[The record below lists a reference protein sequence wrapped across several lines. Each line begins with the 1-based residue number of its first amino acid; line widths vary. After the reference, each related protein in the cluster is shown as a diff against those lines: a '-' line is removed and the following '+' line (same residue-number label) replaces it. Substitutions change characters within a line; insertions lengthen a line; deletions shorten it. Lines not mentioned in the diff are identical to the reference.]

1 MTGDVPSIPALDDG
15 TWLRGDAAPHH
26 APGTIDPSLLTLH
39 DVDHLLAWHVLP
51 VPEVAYLTLAGE
63 NVPPERY
70 VRPGAST
77 HRAADAPGISWRLVT
92 LDVDRTID
100 ELASGA
106 TLSLT
111 SVQRQLPAVE
121 ALLRRLAR
129 RWTVE
134 ASANVYLSGPGAR
147 GGLHHDLHDV
157 LVLQMAGTKTWQL
170 HGPPPGWRDPQ
181 TIGTAGPDAGT
192 VRLEPGDLL
201 HVPGGWPHLVTTA
214 DDAWSLHLTV
224 ALRPLTIDRL
234 GVDDLARTPQ
244 RGALDGDALRDP
256 ARFAATVAERW
267 DAERRLP
274 DDPGSLERLR
284 AEAVQVVHRSGPPAG
299 RLTALAGT
307 TRPLPARLVP
317 RWVPWAARRT
327 DDDVVVHAAG
337 RTVALPAAAAVALP
351 PLLEGRSL
359 AVTDLVDRCGAEIAS
374 SVVDGLLAAGFARG
388 EGERATGPGA

>member
-1 MTGDVPSIPALDDG
+1 MTAEVPAIPSLDDG
-15 TWLRGDAAPHH
+15 TWLRGGATPHH
-26 APGTIDPSLLTLH
+26 APAAIDPALLTIS
-39 DVDHLLAWHVLP
+39 DIDHLLAWHVLP
-51 VPEVAYLTLAGE
+51 VPEVAYLTREGA
-63 NVPPERY
+63 NVSPERY

-77 HRAADAPGISWRLVT
+77 HRAADAPGIAWRLVT

-121 ALLRRLAR
+121 ALLRRLSR

-134 ASANVYLSGPGAR
+134 TSANVYLSGPRAR

-157 LVLQMAGTKTWQL
+157 LVLQVAGTKTWEL
-170 HGPPPGWRDPQ
+170 HGPPPGWRDPS

-201 HVPGGWPHLVTTA
+201 HVPGGWPHLVTTG

-234 GVDDLARTPQ
+234 GADDLARPPQ
-244 RGALDGDALRDP
+244 RGALDGNALRDP

-274 DDPGSLERLR
+274 DDRASLERLR

-307 TRPLPARLVP
+307 TRPLPAQLVP
-317 RWVPWAARRT
+317 RWVPWAARHT
-327 DDDVVVHAAG
+327 DDGVVVHAAG

-359 AVTDLVDRCGAEIAS
+359 DVEGLVAHCGTEVAA
-374 SVVDGLLAAGFARG
+374 SVVRPLITAGFARG
-388 EGERATGPGA
+388 EGGPVTGSGA